1 MASGG
6 DGVRALTGSVEARE
20 AAWPEVHRLR
30 ILVPDLGPALPGQYV
45 LAGPLHSLQPLLL
58 RPLLISGQAG
68 AAAAAGIEALVS
80 SGWGGSS
87 PSEGLTDSRPLRIVG
102 PLGKGFSAD
111 SRIRRAL
118 LAGSGAGLGP
128 LLYLA
133 RSLVDRGVEV
143 TFVGRPEP
151 DGRSMP
157 GTLLPPEVEY
167 VLPPGAQGYEDGALL
182 GAVDELLPWA
192 DQLFLA
198 LPQSLLPPLLD
209 ILRRRLL
216 RLRKGFAQALVLPG
230 LLPCGVGACDLCTL
244 PTRDGYRRLCRDGLV
259 FELLSLV

>member
-1 MASGG
+1 MAWSH
-6 DGVRALTGSVEARE
+6 
-20 AAWPEVHRLR
+20 VHRLR
-30 ILVPDLGPALPGQYV
+30 IRVPDLGSAQPGQYV
-45 LAGPLHSLQPLLL
+45 LAGPQHSLQPLLL
-58 RPLLISGQAG
+58 RPLLISGQIG
-68 AAAAAGIEALVS
+68 LGSTTEIEALAP
-80 SGWGGSS
+80 SGWGSDALQDGSADAR
-87 PSEGLTDSRPLRIVG
+87 TLRVVG

-111 SRIRRAL
+111 SRTRRAL

-128 LLYLA
+128 LIYLA
-133 RSLVDRGVEV
+133 RTLVERGVEV

-151 DGRSMP
+151 EGRSMP

-167 VLPPGAQGYEDGALL
+167 VLPPGALGYEDGAAL
-182 GAVDELLPWA
+182 ATVDELLPWA

-198 LPQSLLPPLLD
+198 LPQALLPPLLD
-209 ILRRRLL
+209 TLRRRLL

>member
-1 MASGG
+1 M
-6 DGVRALTGSVEARE
+6 RALTGSIEVRE
-20 AAWPEVHRLR
+20 IAWPEVHRLR
-30 ILVPDLGPALPGQYV
+30 ILVPDLGPPAPGQYV

-58 RPLLISGQAG
+58 RPLLISGLAG
-68 AAAAAGIEALVS
+68 AAPSVVGIEALAPP
-80 SGWGGSS
+80 GWGGSG
-87 PSEGLTDSRPLRIVG
+87 PSEGLATSRPLRIVG
-102 PLGKGFSAD
+102 PLGKGFSVD
-111 SRIRRAL
+111 NRTRRAL

-157 GTLLPPEVEY
+157 GTLLPPEAEY
-167 VLPPGAQGYEDGALL
+167 VLPPATQGHEDGALL

-198 LPQSLLPPLLD
+198 LPQTLLPPLLD
-209 ILRRRLL
+209 TLRRRLL
-216 RLRKGFAQALVLPG
+216 RLRKGFAQALVLPD